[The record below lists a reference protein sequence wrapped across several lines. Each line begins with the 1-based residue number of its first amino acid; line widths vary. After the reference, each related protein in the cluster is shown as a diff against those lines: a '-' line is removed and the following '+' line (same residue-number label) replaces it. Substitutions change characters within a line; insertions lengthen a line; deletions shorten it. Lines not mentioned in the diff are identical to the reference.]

1 MRNLE
6 KVNNV
11 VLKGDMEEA
20 NYKPQMLTEYAQ
32 NPFIEALPPIFS
44 EDDVLNRFMVTPRI
58 SEQDKKSEANIRYH
72 VLKRVKNFIQPLP
85 IHFEVER
92 RLSTLIRRGYLAR
105 NPIDK
110 SFLERIRLLHQLRED
125 EEQSHKYIDERLNH
139 IRSTADS
146 LSIIGISGIGK
157 TTSIERLLLMYP
169 QVIKHE
175 VYEQQPFN
183 KTQIV
188 WLKIDCPYDGSLSTL
203 CKSFFKAI
211 DDLLGTRYLEKFGYL
226 NRVTSTMLLHMTSLA
241 SMYGIGVLVIDEIQH
256 LLHAKNDQE
265 EMLNFFVTL
274 SNTVGIPTVLIGT
287 SKAQQLFKGN
297 FRQARRAASDGAII
311 WDRMAKDSEEWVFF
325 LETLWELQCLKTHS
339 ELTEDVKKTFYEECQ
354 GITSVAV
361 NLFILTQERALFD
374 ENNENEIITSKLLKQ
389 TAKKDMK
396 IIQPMLNAIRNN
408 DFAAMY
414 RYEDI
419 MINLDELMINHK
431 RNIQYVGKVKAAM
444 NERQNTLAYKK
455 QEKIESLSVEVAA
468 IGIFDSLSSN
478 EVLNATKKIVEDAPI
493 NTDENVLKAQL
504 IPNLIELN
512 EKAKEKKK
520 QRDTSN
526 RILLLPD
533 LREQALK
540 QKKHPY
546 DLLLRQ
552 GYIKQPIIELTNLTN
567 IMEDKI

>member
-1 MRNLE
+1 MSNLE
-6 KVNNV
+6 KMNNV
-11 VLKGDMEEA
+11 VLKGDVEEA
-20 NYKPQMLTEYAQ
+20 NYKPQMLTEYTH

-44 EDDVLNRFMVTPRI
+44 EDDVLDRFMVTPRI
-58 SEQDKKSEANIRYH
+58 SEQDKQSETNIRYH

-105 NPIDK
+105 NPLDK
-110 SFLERIRLLHQLRED
+110 SFLERIRALHHLRED
-125 EEQSHKYIDERLNH
+125 EEQAHKYIDERLNH

-157 TTSIERLLLMYP
+157 TTAIERLLLMYP
-169 QVIKHE
+169 QVIKHQ
-175 VYEQQPFN
+175 VYEEQPFN

-297 FRQARRAASDGAII
+297 FRQARRAASDGAVI
-311 WDRMAKDSEEWVFF
+311 WDRMDEKSEEWEFF
-325 LETLWELQCLKTHS
+325 LETLWELQCLKTRS
-339 ELTEDVKKTFYEECQ
+339 PLTEDVKKTFYEECQ

-361 NLFILTQERALFD
+361 NLFILAQERALFD
-374 ENNENEIITSKLLKQ
+374 ESNEDEIITSKVLKQ
-389 TAKKDMK
+389 TAKRDMK

-419 MINLDELMINHK
+419 MINLDELMMNHK
-431 RNIQYVGKVKAAM
+431 RETQYEGKVKAAM
-444 NERQNTLAYKK
+444 KERQNTIAYKQ
-455 QEKIESLSVEVAA
+455 QEMIESLSMEVAA
-468 IGIFDSLSSN
+468 IGIFDSLSSSD
-478 EVLNATKKIVEDAPI
+478 I
-493 NTDENVLKAQL
+493 LKATRKIIANL
-504 IPNLIELN
+504 PTDITSNNVKASLIEYLMKLN
-512 EKAKEKKK
+512 EQMKEKKEQK
-520 QRDTSN
+520 SSSN
-526 RILLLPD
+526 LVLPMLS

-540 QKKHPY
+540 QSKHPY
-546 DLLLRQ
+546 ELLKEK
-552 GYIKQPIIELTNLTN
+552 GYV
-567 IMEDKI
+567 KIWIYN

>member
-1 MRNLE
+1 
-6 KVNNV
+6 
-11 VLKGDMEEA
+11 MEEA

-32 NPFIEALPPIFS
+32 NPFIEALPPILS
-44 EDDVLNRFMVTPRI
+44 EDDVLDRFIVTPRI
-58 SEQDKKSEANIRYH
+58 SEQDKQSETNIRYH

-105 NPIDK
+105 NPLKKTYFEKI
-110 SFLERIRLLHQLRED
+110 RILHELRED
-125 EEQSHKYIDERLNH
+125 EEEAHKYIDERLNH

-157 TTSIERLLLMYP
+157 TTAIERLLLMYP

-183 KTQIV
+183 RTQIV

-311 WDRMAKDSEEWVFF
+311 WDRMAEDSEEWEFF
-325 LETLWELQCLKTHS
+325 LETLWELQCLKSRS
-339 ELTEDVKKTFYEECQ
+339 ELTGEVKKAFYEECQ

-361 NLFILTQERALFD
+361 NLFILAQERALFD
-374 ENNENEIITSKLLKQ
+374 ESNEDEIITTKVLKQ

-408 DFAAMY
+408 DFAAMFK
-414 RYEDI
+414 YEDI
-419 MINLDELMINHK
+419 MINLDELMQNHK
-431 RNIQYVGKVKAAM
+431 
-444 NERQNTLAYKK
+444 QNTAYEGQIKK
-455 QEKIESLSVEVAA
+455 AMKERENTIAFRRRDIKENLIVDIGYLGAFQDFDQKVIYDIVKKVIQANSLENDYNDLKLQVIEK
-468 IGIFDSLSSN
+468 
-478 EVLNATKKIVEDAPI
+478 
-493 NTDENVLKAQL
+493 
-504 IPNLIELN
+504 LIELKKNRVNKKTSLCKSHLNLKLLNLLDKTRNNN
-512 EKAKEKKK
+512 EHIYELLEKENFIK
-520 QRDTSN
+520 S
-526 RILLLPD
+526 P
-533 LREQALK
+533 LK
-540 QKKHPY
+540 EFY
-546 DLLLRQ
+546 
-552 GYIKQPIIELTNLTN
+552 
-567 IMEDKI
+567 

>member
-1 MRNLE
+1 MSSLE
-6 KVNNV
+6 KMTNG
-11 VLKGDMEEA
+11 VLKGNFEEA
-20 NYKPQMLTEYAQ
+20 EYKEQKLSEYSE

-44 EDDVLNRFMVTPRI
+44 EDDVMDRFMVTPRI
-58 SEQDKKSEANIRYH
+58 TRQDKQSATNIRYH
-72 VLKRVKNFIQPLP
+72 VLKRIKNFIQPLP

-105 NPIDK
+105 NPLDK
-110 SFLERIRLLHQLRED
+110 TFLERIRVLHQLREN
-125 EEQSHKYIDERLNH
+125 EEDAHKYIDERLNY

-157 TTSIERLLLMYP
+157 TTAIERLLLMYP

-175 VYEQQPFN
+175 KYEEQPFN
-183 KTQIV
+183 RTQIV

-297 FRQARRAASDGAII
+297 FRQARRAASEGSII
-311 WDRMAKDSEEWVFF
+311 WDRMGEDSEEWEFF
-325 LETLWELQCLKTHS
+325 LETLWELQCLKTYS
-339 ELTEDVKKTFYEECQ
+339 ELTEDVKKTFYSECQ

-361 NLFILTQERALFD
+361 NLFILAQERALYD
-374 ENNENEIITSKLLKQ
+374 ESNEEERLDVRVLKK
-389 TAKKDMK
+389 TAKEDMK
-396 IIQPMLNAIRNN
+396 IIQPMLNAIRKN
-408 DFAAMY
+408 DFRAMY
-414 RYEDI
+414 QYEDI
-419 MINLDELMINHK
+419 MINLDELMQSHK
-431 RNIQYVGKVKAAM
+431 QSTEYEGRIKEAM
-444 NERQNTLAYKK
+444 KERKNTLAYKR
-455 QEKIESLSVEVAA
+455 QELIEGLSEEVAA
-468 IGIFDSLSSN
+468 IGIFD
-478 EVLNATKKIVEDAPI
+478 VLTPRDIKEATKKLVENSPI
-493 NTDENVLKAQL
+493 ETDYNLLKIQL

-512 EKAKEKKK
+512 EKVKEKKVK
-520 QRDTSN
+520 VVSSGKVLPLLDT
-526 RILLLPD
+526 
-533 LREQALK
+533 REKALK
-540 QKKHPY
+540 QKRHVYEGLKEEN
-546 DLLLRQ
+546 
-552 GYIKQPIIELTNLTN
+552 YIKNPMVEFFVTL
-567 IMEDKI
+567 E

>member
-1 MRNLE
+1 MSSLE
-6 KVNNV
+6 KMTNG
-11 VLKGDMEEA
+11 VLKGNFEEA
-20 NYKPQMLTEYAQ
+20 EYKEQKLSEYSE

-44 EDDVLNRFMVTPRI
+44 EDDVMDRFMVTPRI
-58 SEQDKKSEANIRYH
+58 TRQDKQSATNIRYH
-72 VLKRVKNFIQPLP
+72 VLKRIKNFIQPLP

-105 NPIDK
+105 NPLDK
-110 SFLERIRLLHQLRED
+110 TFLERIRVLHQLREN
-125 EEQSHKYIDERLNH
+125 EEDAHKYIDERLNY

-157 TTSIERLLLMYP
+157 TTAIERLLLMYP

-175 VYEQQPFN
+175 KYEEQPFN
-183 KTQIV
+183 RTQIV

-297 FRQARRAASDGAII
+297 FRQARRAASEGSII
-311 WDRMAKDSEEWVFF
+311 WDRMGEDSEEWEFF
-325 LETLWELQCLKTHS
+325 LETLWELQCLKTYS
-339 ELTEDVKKTFYEECQ
+339 ELTEDVKKTFYSECQ

-361 NLFILTQERALFD
+361 NLFILAQERALYD
-374 ENNENEIITSKLLKQ
+374 ESNEEERLNVRVLKK
-389 TAKKDMK
+389 TAKEDMK
-396 IIQPMLNAIRNN
+396 IIQPMLNAIRKN
-408 DFAAMY
+408 DFRAMY
-414 RYEDI
+414 QYEDI
-419 MINLDELMINHK
+419 MINLDELMQSHK
-431 RNIQYVGKVKAAM
+431 QSTEYEGRIKEAM
-444 NERQNTLAYKK
+444 KERKNTLAYKR
-455 QEKIESLSVEVAA
+455 QELIEGLSEEVAA
-468 IGIFDSLSSN
+468 IGIFD
-478 EVLNATKKIVEDAPI
+478 VLTPRDIKEATKELVENSPIETDYNLLKI
-493 NTDENVLKAQL
+493 QL

-512 EKAKEKKK
+512 EKVKEKKVK
-520 QRDTSN
+520 VVSSGKVLPLLDT
-526 RILLLPD
+526 
-533 LREQALK
+533 REKALK
-540 QKKHPY
+540 QKKHVY
-546 DLLLRQ
+546 EGLKEEN
-552 GYIKQPIIELTNLTN
+552 YIKNPMVEFFVAL
-567 IMEDKI
+567 E

>member
-6 KVNNV
+6 KINNL
-11 VLKGDMEEA
+11 VLKGDFEEA
-20 NYKPQMLTEYAQ
+20 DYKEQALSEYSN

-44 EDDVLNRFMVTPRI
+44 EDDVLERFMVTPRI
-58 SEQDKKSEANIRYH
+58 TEQDKKKETTIRYH
-72 VLKRVKNFIQPLP
+72 VLKRIKNFIQPLP
-85 IHFEVER
+85 IHFVVER

-105 NPIDK
+105 NPLDK
-110 SFLERIRLLHQLRED
+110 SFLERIRVLHHLRED
-125 EEQSHKYIDERLNH
+125 EEEAHKYIDDRLNY

-157 TTSIERLLLMYP
+157 TTAIERLLLMYP

-175 VYEQQPFN
+175 LYKGQPFN
-183 KTQIV
+183 RTQIV

-256 LLHAKNDQE
+256 LLHSKNDQE

-297 FRQARRAASDGAII
+297 FRQARRAASDGSII
-311 WDRMAKDSEEWVFF
+311 WDRMAEDSEEWEFF
-325 LETLWELQCLKTHS
+325 LETLWEFQCLKTSS
-339 ELTEDVKKTFYEECQ
+339 ELTEDVKKAFYEECQ

-361 NLFILTQERALFD
+361 YLFILAQERVLFD
-374 ENNENEIITSKLLKQ
+374 ESNEDEKLTPRVIKK
-389 TAKKDMK
+389 TAREDMK
-396 IIQPMLNAIRNN
+396 IIQPMMNALRK
-408 DFAAMY
+408 DDPKAVY
-414 RYEDI
+414 KYEDI

-431 RNIQYVGKVKAAM
+431 KNAEYEGRIKETMKERLNTMQYK
-444 NERQNTLAYKK
+444 RQDI
-455 QEKIESLSVEVAA
+455 IENLSVEVAS
-468 IGIFDSLSSN
+468 IGIFDALTAK
-478 EVLNATKKIVEDAPI
+478 EIHKIVEKIVGESAIDK
-493 NTDENVLKAQL
+493 DYNVLKSQVIKEL
-504 IPNLIELN
+504 LELN
-512 EKAKEKKK
+512 QKAKERREKAVPSAK
-520 QRDTSN
+520 
-526 RILLLPD
+526 ILPLID
-533 LREQALK
+533 IRERALK

-546 DLLLRQ
+546 ELLLSQ
-552 GYIKQPIIELTNLTN
+552 GYIKNALQEFY
-567 IMEDKI
+567 

>member
-1 MRNLE
+1 MSNLE
-6 KVNNV
+6 KMNNF
-11 VLKGDMEEA
+11 VLKGDMEMA
-20 NYKPQMLTEYAQ
+20 NYKQQILTEYAQ
-32 NPFIEALPPIFS
+32 NPFIEALPPIFD
-44 EDDVLNRFMVTPRI
+44 EDDVLDRFMVTPHIR
-58 SEQDKKSEANIRYH
+58 EQDKQSATNIRYH

-105 NPIDK
+105 NPLDNT
-110 SFLERIRLLHQLRED
+110 FLERIRVLHQLRED
-125 EEQSHKYIDERLNH
+125 EQQAHKYIDDRLNH

-157 TTSIERLLLMYP
+157 TTAIERLLLMYP

-183 KTQIV
+183 RTQIV

-311 WDRMAKDSEEWVFF
+311 WDRMAEDSEEWEFF
-325 LETLWELQCLKTHS
+325 LETLWELQCLKKTRS
-339 ELTEDVKKTFYEECQ
+339 ELTEDVKRTFYEECQ

-361 NLFILTQERALFD
+361 NLFILAQERALFD
-374 ENNENEIITSKLLKQ
+374 EANGDERITPKVIKK
-389 TAKKDMK
+389 TAREDMK
-396 IIQPMLNAIRNN
+396 IIQPMINALRKN
-408 DFAAMY
+408 DLKAMY
-414 RYEDI
+414 KYEDI
-419 MINLDELMINHK
+419 MINLDDLMTNHK
-431 RNIQYVGKVKAAM
+431 KNTEYEGKIKEAM
-444 NERQNTLAYKK
+444 EERQNTLQYKRLEITENLSYEIASLEIFDTLNPNDIRK
-455 QEKIESLSVEVAA
+455 LVSKIVDNQPIESEYNNLKLEA
-468 IGIFDSLSSN
+468 IQSAMTLT
-478 EVLNATKKIVEDAPI
+478 LN
-493 NTDENVLKAQL
+493 Q
-504 IPNLIELN
+504 
-512 EKAKEKKK
+512 KKK
-520 QRDTSN
+520 EQKLNPTSKSE
-526 RILLLPD
+526 LLPLLM
-533 LREQALK
+533 LRAKALERK
-540 QKKHPY
+540 QHPHE
-546 DLLLRQ
+546 LLKVN
-552 GYIKQPIIELTNLTN
+552 GYVKPFLEEFIK
-567 IMEDKI
+567 